1 MGSSPKAYPL
11 LNVKDGEDLFTY
23 YYLVL
28 FMFWVKN
35 KCFVVEHFFFFC
47 MLASDLGFEED
58 GRMLMMMMMMGLVA
72 HLRA

>member
-1 MGSSPKAYPL
+1 
-11 LNVKDGEDLFTY
+11 
-23 YYLVL
+23 
-28 FMFWVKN
+28 MFWVKN
-35 KCFVVEHFFFFC
+35 KCFVGEHFFFFC